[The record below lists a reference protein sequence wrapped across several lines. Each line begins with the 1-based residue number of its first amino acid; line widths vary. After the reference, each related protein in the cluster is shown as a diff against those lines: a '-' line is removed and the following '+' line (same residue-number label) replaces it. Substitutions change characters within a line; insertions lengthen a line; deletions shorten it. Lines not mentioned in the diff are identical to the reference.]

1 MSHSSHRPNWPA
13 VFAIA
18 FCVACLITAEFLP
31 VSLLTPMAADLHIS
45 EGTAGQTVT
54 VTALVAMFA
63 SVIITSLIKNSDR
76 RYVVIAFAVLLS
88 ISSLIVALSTNFYL
102 LLGGRVVL
110 GVALGGFWAL
120 AASVTMKLVPPHAL
134 AKALSVVFGGVS
146 IAMVIAA
153 PIGSFLGNLI
163 GWRNVFIG
171 AAMLGGI
178 CSLWLVK
185 VLPAMHA
192 TSVEKEPMLRIFKQ
206 TGVKVAMLAIFLTFC
221 GQFSFFTYIRP
232 LLATVSKLNVNQ
244 LTLIFLGFGIANFI
258 GTSCSAIVLKKHL
271 IHTLFLAPTTLFVCT
286 GLFIFFGHIPWVASL
301 IIIVWGFT
309 FGLIPVA
316 WSTWIARNLAH
327 QAENAGAVQ
336 VAVIQFANTL
346 GAALGGVLLDSQ
358 GILAPI
364 TLCGGLMLI
373 TAGLIGFVMPRH
385 TGTHQS

>member
-1 MSHSSHRPNWPA
+1 MHSSPVRPNWPA

-63 SVIITSLIKNSDR
+63 SILITASIKKSDR
-76 RYVVIAFAVLLS
+76 RYVVIAFAVLLTL
-88 ISSLIVALSTNFYL
+88 SSLTVALSTNFTL
-102 LLGGRVVL
+102 LLVGRIIL
-110 GVALGGFWAL
+110 GIALGGFWAL
-120 AASVTMKLVPPHAL
+120 AASVTMKLVPPHAI

-163 GWRNVFIG
+163 GWRNVFLG
-171 AAMLGGI
+171 AAMLGVA
-178 CSLWLVK
+178 CTLWLIA
-185 VLPAMHA
+185 VLPSMRSE
-192 TSVEKEPMLRIFKQ
+192 SVQHQKMLSIFKQ
-206 TGVKVAMLAIFLTFC
+206 SGVTVAMLAIMFTFC

-232 LLATVSKLNVNQ
+232 LLATVSAMDINQ
-244 LTLIFLGFGIANFI
+244 LTLLFLGFGVANFV
-258 GTSCSAIVLKKHL
+258 GTSCSAMVLKKGLVATL
-271 IHTLFLAPTTLFVCT
+271 IIAPMTLFLCAV
-286 GLFIFFGHIPWVASL
+286 LFIFFGQIQWIAAT
-301 IIIVWGFT
+301 IIIIWGLT
-309 FGLIPVA
+309 FGFIPVA
-316 WSTWIARNLAH
+316 WSTWITRNLAH

-346 GAALGGVLLDSQ
+346 GAALGGVLLDKQ

-364 TLCGGLMLI
+364 TLCAGLMLI
-373 TAGLIGFVMPRH
+373 TGLLVLIALPKS
-385 TGTHQS
+385 TSATL

>member
-1 MSHSSHRPNWPA
+1 MSYSSQRPNWPA

-45 EGTAGQTVT
+45 EGAAGQTVT
-54 VTALVAMFA
+54 TTALVAMFA
-63 SVIITSLIKNSDR
+63 SIIITSLIKNTDR
-76 RYVVIAFAVLLS
+76 RYVVIAFAILLS
-88 ISSLIVALSTNFYL
+88 LSSLIVAFSTNFFL

-110 GVALGGFWAL
+110 GIALGGFWAL

-153 PIGSFLGNLI
+153 PIGSFLGNII

-171 AAMLGGI
+171 AAVLGGV
-178 CSLWLVK
+178 CSVWLMK
-185 VLPAMHA
+185 VLPAMRDS
-192 TSVEKEPMLRIFKQ
+192 SVEKESMLGIFKQ
-206 TGVKVAMLAIFLTFC
+206 TGVMVAMLAIFLTFC

-232 LLATVSKLNVNQ
+232 LLATVSELDVNQ

-271 IHTLFLAPTTLFVCT
+271 MRTLFLAPTTLFFCA
-286 GLFIFFGHIPWVASL
+286 GLFIIFGHIPWVASMIMVL
-301 IIIVWGFT
+301 WGLT
-309 FGLIPVA
+309 FGFIPVA
-316 WSTWIARNLAH
+316 WSTWIARNLSH

-346 GAALGGVLLDSQ
+346 GAALGGLLLDGQ

-364 TLCGGLMLI
+364 TLCGGLMLV
-373 TAGLIGFVMPRH
+373 TAGLIGFALPKH
-385 TGTHQS
+385 TATHQ